1 MDIQSL
7 LNNETVK
14 STLKKF
20 GVDEDKQSAVI
31 NQAMEVVKSKGLEN
45 PQALMSL
52 MSSSPN
58 TAADNKFQSILEND
72 FVKGL
77 ISKVGLSD
85 DVAKNLSG
93 ALPELMKNIDMNMIT
108 SLIGSFN
115 SNTGGK
121 KSSGGLGAIT
131 SLLGNL
137 FKK

>member
-31 NQAMEVVKSKGLEN
+31 NQAMEVIKSKGLDN